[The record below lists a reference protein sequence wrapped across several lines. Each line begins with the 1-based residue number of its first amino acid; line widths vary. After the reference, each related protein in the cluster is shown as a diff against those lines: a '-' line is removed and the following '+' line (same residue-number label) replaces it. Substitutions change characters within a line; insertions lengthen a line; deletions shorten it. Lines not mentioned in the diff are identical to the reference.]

1 MYNILDRRSVMG
13 IGILQHTHHRSN
25 RYLPP
30 TLARIVTQDSMPTCE
45 ELMEEVQRDKIW
57 TDTPGM
63 VKKEPRVQAAKVL
76 SMITDAKKKA
86 RAMASES
93 THSWDS
99 NNSVEIKPGRLTPV
113 IPQQHHVLNLQQTNL
128 QSMPSRKF
136 KTDTIWIQNRE
147 NIVKQKLNIKTQEMK
162 KNLPSQ
168 SSAPGGSMEHY
179 LTCFKSGTVG
189 AASRNGCIAEIHHRQ
204 YIIPDTIEEMGSF

>member
-1 MYNILDRRSVMG
+1 
-13 IGILQHTHHRSN
+13 
-25 RYLPP
+25 
-30 TLARIVTQDSMPTCE
+30 MPTFE
-45 ELMEEVQRDKIW
+45 ELMEEVKRDKIW

-63 VKKEPRVQAAKVL
+63 VKEEPRVKAAKVL
-76 SMITDAKKKA
+76 SMITDAKMKA
-86 RAMASES
+86 QAMASES
-93 THSWDS
+93 AHSWDS

-128 QSMPSRKF
+128 QSLPSRKV
-136 KTDTIWIQNRE
+136 KTDTIWIQNQE
-147 NIVKQKLNIKTQEMK
+147 NIVKQKLNIKTQETK

-168 SSAPGGSMEHY
+168 SSAPGGSMEQY

-189 AASRNGCIAEIHHRQ
+189 AASRNGCITERHHRQ

>member
-1 MYNILDRRSVMG
+1 
-13 IGILQHTHHRSN
+13 
-25 RYLPP
+25 
-30 TLARIVTQDSMPTCE
+30 
-45 ELMEEVQRDKIW
+45 
-57 TDTPGM
+57 
-63 VKKEPRVQAAKVL
+63 
-76 SMITDAKKKA
+76 MITDAKKKAQAMASESAHSWDSKKA

-93 THSWDS
+93 AHSWDS

-136 KTDTIWIQNRE
+136 KTDTIWIQNQE

-168 SSAPGGSMEHY
+168 SSAPGGSMEQY

-189 AASRNGCIAEIHHRQ
+189 AVSRNGCITERHHRQ